1 MQRFILSSL
10 SVLLVAAAV
19 APSAK
24 ALDTS
29 IDTTFNLHNL
39 RLEEFDRRSKKGN
52 EKSFDLHQLRTA
64 ELESRNKVGDK
75 VSTTPLLAQRHLVLN
90 RAK

>member
-24 ALDTS
+24 ALDTQ
-29 IDTTFNLHNL
+29 INPNFNVHNL
-39 RLEEFDRRSKKGN
+39 RLEEFDQRGKGN
-52 EKSFDLHQLRTA
+52 DKSFDLHQLRTS

-75 VSTTPLLAQRHLVLN
+75 VSTTSLIMQRHLLLN